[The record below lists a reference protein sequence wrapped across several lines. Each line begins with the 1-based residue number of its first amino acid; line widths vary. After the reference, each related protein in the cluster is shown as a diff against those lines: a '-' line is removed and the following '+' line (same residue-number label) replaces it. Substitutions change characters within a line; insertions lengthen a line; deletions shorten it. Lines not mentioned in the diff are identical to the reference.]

1 MGSQLLIYQKDGE
14 KGAIWIDPTT
24 YLWQR
29 PEVGGQASVF
39 AVLLWCESICRIV
52 RLSASTRK
60 IQKRTAKVA
69 KAVESDVLRRDALG
83 CLEAQGGIE
92 PPIKVTARRPR
103 RMPPS

>member
-1 MGSQLLIYQKDGE
+1 MA

-39 AVLLWCESICRIV
+39 AVLLWCESTGRIV

-60 IQKRTAKVA
+60 IQKRTANVT
-69 KAVESDVLRRDALG
+69 KAVESDVLRRDASG
-83 CLEAQGGIE
+83 CLEPQGGIE
-92 PPIKVTARRPR
+92 PPKVTARRPP